1 MDPNEFFDLALD
13 LAQGSASP
21 AKKRT
26 AVSRAYYA
34 SYHIGA
40 NVIETLGGRVGGGSS
55 AHGKVFGSLCGCG
68 VTEVEKL
75 GEKIRSL
82 HGWRRKADY
91 VLNDTWVEK
100 DSNVQQVLLYATE
113 IKNKL
118 EQLCL
123 YSLDKDQIKEGILK
137 YLKENT

>member
-1 MDPNEFFDLALD
+1 MDPNEFFNLALD
-13 LAQGSASP
+13 LAQGSPSP

-34 SYHIGA
+34 SHHTGT
-40 NVIETLGGRVGGGSS
+40 NVIQALGGQVGKGSS
-55 AHGKVFGSLCGCG
+55 AHGNVFNSLCGCG
-68 VTEVEKL
+68 VKEVAKL
-75 GEKIRSL
+75 GEKIRHL

-100 DSNVQQVLLYATE
+100 NSNVQQALLYATE

-123 YSLDKDQIKEGILK
+123 YSSDKDQIKEGILQ

>member
-1 MDPNEFFDLALD
+1 MQPNEFLTVALD
-13 LAQGSASP
+13 LARGSSSA
-21 AKKRT
+21 AAKRT

-40 NVIETLGGRVGGGSS
+40 NVIKTLGGRVGGGSS

-75 GEKIRSL
+75 GEKIKSL

-91 VLNDTWVEK
+91 LLKDEKVEK
-100 DSNVQQVLLYATE
+100 DSNVERRLRDATE
-113 IKNKL
+113 IINNL
-118 EQLCL
+118 EKICL
-123 YSLDKDQIKEGILK
+123 SSSQKDQIKEGILK
-137 YLKENT
+137 YLKDNT

>member
-1 MDPNEFFDLALD
+1 MDPNEFFNLALD
-13 LAQGSASP
+13 LAQGSTSP

-34 SYHIGA
+34 SHHIGA
-40 NVIETLGGRVGGGSS
+40 NVIQALGGRVGRGSS
-55 AHGKVFGSLCGCG
+55 AHGNVFNSLCGCG

-82 HGWRRKADY
+82 HAWRRKADY
-91 VLNDTWVEK
+91 DLSNTLVEK
-100 DSNVQQVLLYATE
+100 DSNVEQALRDATE

-118 EQLCL
+118 KQLCL
-123 YSLDKDQIKEGILK
+123 NSSDKNQIKAGILR
-137 YLKENT
+137 YLQENT

>member
-1 MDPNEFFDLALD
+1 MQPNEFLTVALD
-13 LAQGSASP
+13 LARNFTSA
-21 AKKRT
+21 AAKRT

-34 SYHIGA
+34 SHHIGA
-40 NVIETLGGRVGGGSS
+40 NVIQALGGRVGGGSS

-91 VLNDTWVEK
+91 VLNDTRVEK
-100 DSNVQQVLLYATE
+100 DSNVQQVLLDATE
-113 IKNKL
+113 IINNL
-118 EQLCL
+118 EKICL
-123 YSLDKDQIKEGILK
+123 NSSEKDQIKAGILK
-137 YLKENT
+137 YLQENT

>member
-1 MDPNEFFDLALD
+1 MQPNEFLTVALD
-13 LAQGSASP
+13 LAKNAPSSA
-21 AKKRT
+21 AKRT

-91 VLNDTWVEK
+91 VLNDTRVEK
-100 DSNVQQVLLYATE
+100 DSNVQQVLQHATE
-113 IKNKL
+113 IITKL

-123 YSLDKDQIKEGILK
+123 NSAEKDQIKAGILR
-137 YLKENT
+137 YLQENT